1 MPILI
6 GGQFMKNN
14 LTDLREAFIINLL
27 SNTKTMDT
35 NNLLKNLNQFTKE
48 YSNENNLIS
57 DKYKNFKEVSPYTLS
72 LLLKDLREE
81 KIIERDTVEKK
92 EGRGPPRYT
101 YRLVDSEDAFFK
113 SNKKIAIFFSEKESD
128 KLNLYKKY
136 FKSPYVQYFVD
147 NILFETFQSVLIEK
161 NSDSTKFTGEEKK
174 LLSKLFKISTKAV
187 NKALSIIENY
197 KISNTNEIQISVLDK
212 DSLIAQIVYSF
223 IEDIDTQE
231 SPITFEIKSTITF
244 NSNSVQTTKK
254 LETTGHLNTED
265 NKIELTR
272 KRDFIQ

>member
-1 MPILI
+1 
-6 GGQFMKNN
+6 MKNN

-35 NNLLKNLNQFTKE
+35 NDLLKNLNQFTKE
-48 YSNENNLIS
+48 YFIENNFIS
-57 DKYKNFKEVSPYTLS
+57 DKYKNFKQVSPYTLS
-72 LLLKDLREE
+72 LLLKDMRGE

-101 YRLVDSEDAFFK
+101 YRLVNNEDAFFK
-113 SNKKIAIFFSEKESD
+113 SNKKIAKFFSEKESD
-128 KLNLYKKY
+128 NLNLYQKY
-136 FKSPYVQYFVD
+136 FKSPYAKYFID
-147 NILFETFQSVLIEK
+147 NILFETLQSILIEK
-161 NSDSTKFTGEEKK
+161 NSDSTKFTDEEKN
-174 LLSKLFKISTKAV
+174 LLSRLFKISTKAV
-187 NKALSIIENY
+187 HKALSIIENN
-197 KISNTNEIQISVLDK
+197 KISRNKNEIQISVLDK

-244 NSNSVQTTKK
+244 NSNSAQTTKK

-272 KRDFIQ
+272 KRDFIK